1 MNAKSIVTVA
11 LLLFIAV
18 SVVGMVLK
26 ERDSAPVPPEPVVP
40 GSTPTA
46 SAAAPTLPQNGVA
59 AIYFHGDTRCPTCR
73 KIEATAAEAVSI
85 SFAEE
90 MERGTVTWQ
99 DVNFET
105 PANRHYLD
113 EFGLVAPTLVLVKTN
128 NGRQVEWRN
137 MEQVWQLVGDPAA
150 FTAYVRDGISAY
162 LAEGLEK

>member
-1 MNAKSIVTVA
+1 MNAKTIATVA
-11 LLLFIAV
+11 LLLFVAA
-18 SVVGMVLK
+18 SVLGMFLK
-26 ERDSAPVPPEPVVP
+26 ERDSALVPPELVAPENNP
-40 GSTPTA
+40 AAST
-46 SAAAPTLPQNGVA
+46 AAPTLPHNGVA
-59 AIYFHGDTRCPTCR
+59 AIYFHGDSRCPTCR
-73 KIEATAAEAVSI
+73 KIEATAADAVSS

-137 MEQVWQLVGDPAA
+137 MERVWQLVGDATA
-150 FTAYVRDGISAY
+150 FTAYVQDGISAY
-162 LAEGLEK
+162 LTEGLKK